1 MKTTLQSLKTTLSA
15 AVLAVLCA
23 TNLAGLPTAA
33 VSSSASLGS
42 AALSIVAQ
50 AAPWLGLGAG
60 LVVSGEAMATAK
72 AIPGIGIR
80 VRKNPGGNNRTAP
93 VNTGPDGS
101 FSFTGLEP
109 GDYEVTPDGGKS
121 VMMKVGADGKLNGVV
136 QAKPGTANDWVITMP
151 TKIQATD
158 SSYVPQKADGSGGAE
173 KGIKDNGTKSCGNC
187 GLTGGKVAA
196 PTPGAATESTHA
208 KHKDEIAAP
217 AANARNGGVKGTCA
231 TGRDDKGNCKD

>member
-1 MKTTLQSLKTTLSA
+1 MKTTLRSLKTTLSA
-15 AVLAVLCA
+15 AVLAFLGA
-23 TNLAGLPTAA
+23 TNLASLPTAA
-33 VSSSASLGS
+33 VTCSASLGS
-42 AALSIVAQ
+42 AALSMAAQ

-60 LVVSGEAMATAK
+60 LLVSGEAMAGAK

-80 VRKNPGGNNRTAP
+80 VRKNPGGNTRTAP
-93 VNTGPDGS
+93 VQSGPDGS

-121 VMMKVGADGKLNGVV
+121 VMMKVGADGKLSGVV
-136 QAKPGTANDWVITMP
+136 QEDGGVRSVVKPKPGAP
-151 TKIQATD
+151 GTD
-158 SSYVPQKADGSGGAE
+158 YTYKPQKADGSLGGE
-173 KGIKDNGTKSCGNC
+173 V
-187 GLTGGKVAA
+187 KVKA
-196 PTPGAATESTHA
+196 PGTPGAATESTHA